1 MATMDSEMIA
11 AEAVRHASG
20 LQVVVNRHGE
30 ILLANDNWLRLAVD
44 FNGDLAAC
52 GVGANYFDV
61 CRRAAAEGEQV
72 AAQVLDTC
80 AAVLADGH
88 SRTVEYACAL
98 PHELTAPPSLWYRL
112 RVTRISEQRLLLEHI
127 DVSDHQA
134 IVQKATALASEASF
148 ERLVL
153 KAISEP
159 VVATDP
165 HGTVTFWNGAAESL
179 FGYRAD
185 EALGRS
191 VTDVTVPETS
201 REQAAAILA
210 ALSCGESWTGEFWLR
225 HRDGTRFPA
234 RVTDIP
240 IIDGDGRMIGI
251 VGVSVDLRPHYA
263 REAEQQ
269 RVRELEGHLLQSQKL
284 EALGTVTG
292 GVAHE
297 LNNVLAAVL
306 GHAEALREAVAG
318 DEHARASADSI
329 IEASQR
335 GRDIVYSLLAF
346 SRPQSGERTAVN
358 AEQWFRSALRMLE
371 PIIPTEVTLT
381 TAFDAPPTTLLA
393 NDTHLTQI
401 LLNLASNSSYAMRDT
416 ARRELIIRVS
426 RETATVMGNGAPCDM
441 LLLEVR
447 DSGSGMDAAA
457 LARVF
462 DPFFTTKPLGDG
474 TGLGLA
480 VVHGLVSAHEGTI
493 AFESAP
499 GVGTTVLVRLPVRE
513 DVNTSSSPV
522 RHARATIGPERVL
535 LVDDDAMVL
544 RALTR
549 TLERAGLTVTGF
561 TDPHEALR
569 TIRSHAGQL
578 PWSVAVFDYAMPGMR
593 GDELA
598 TALAQYDQTIPV
610 LLCTGNSSDIRALPV
625 LVRDVLEKPVT
636 SDTLVQA
643 LLRVLSSTPLS

>member
-1 MATMDSEMIA
+1 MATMNSDKLA
-11 AEAVRHASG
+11 AEAMRRAGG
-20 LQVVVNRHGE
+20 LLVVIDRHGE
-30 ILLANDNWLRLAVD
+30 ILMANDNWLRLAID
-44 FNGDLAAC
+44 FDGDPAVC
-52 GVGANYFDV
+52 GPGADYFEV
-61 CRRAAAEGEQV
+61 CRRAAAQGEPV
-72 AAQVLDTC
+72 ATQVLDAC
-80 AAVLADGH
+80 ADVLADGH
-88 SRTVEYACAL
+88 ARTVEYACAP
-98 PHELTAPPSLWYRL
+98 PHELTGPPSLWYRL
-112 RVTRISEQRLLLEHI
+112 RITRLSKQRLLLEHI

-134 IVQKATALASEASF
+134 IVQQATALASEASF

-159 VVATDP
+159 VIATDP
-165 HGTVTFWNGAAESL
+165 HGIVTFWNGAAESL

-185 EALGRS
+185 EALGQP
-191 VTDVTVPETS
+191 VTNVTVPETS
-201 REQAAAILA
+201 REQAAEILA
-210 ALSCGESWTGEFWLR
+210 ALSSGSSWTGEFWLR

-240 IIDGDGRMIGI
+240 IIDGDGRMVGI

-297 LNNVLAAVL
+297 FNNVLAAVL

-318 DEHARASADSI
+318 DEYARASADSI
-329 IEASQR
+329 LEASQR

-381 TAFDAPPTTLLA
+381 TAFEAPPTTLLA

-401 LLNLASNSSYAMRDT
+401 LLNLASNSAYAMRES
-416 ARRELIIRVS
+416 ARRELHIRVT
-426 RETATVMGNGAPCDM
+426 REPSTTLRYGAPCDM
-441 LLLEVR
+441 LRLEVR
-447 DSGSGMDAAA
+447 DSGTGMDAAA

-462 DPFFTTKPLGDG
+462 DPFFTTKPIGDG

-480 VVHGLVSAHEGTI
+480 VVHGLVSAHDGTI
-493 AFESAP
+493 AFDSAP
-499 GVGTTVLVRLPVRE
+499 GVGTAVLVRLPVYE
-513 DVNTSSSPV
+513 DASTLCAPM
-522 RHARATIGPERVL
+522 RCEPTTIGPERVL

-549 TLERAGLTVTGF
+549 TLERAGLTVSGF

-569 TIRSHAGQL
+569 TVRSHEGPL
-578 PWSVAVFDYAMPGMR
+578 PWTVAVFDYAMPGMR

-598 TALAQYDQTIPV
+598 TALAQSGVSIPV
-610 LLCTGNSSDIRALPV
+610 LLCTGNASEIRSNPS
-625 LVRDVLEKPVT
+625 LVREVLEKPVT

-643 LLRVLSSTPLS
+643 LLRVLRGAP